1 MIKIRLIGGE
11 ELAESLGLLLPEIGA
26 ELCACPSCNPDLT
39 VTVKNA
45 EEDILLVEKKG
56 DAATLTYGGGKARA
70 HRGFAQ
76 LVSAAKEKK
85 DIATE
90 EHPAFRQNGAMVD
103 VSRANV
109 LNLDTVKFMMRK
121 MALMGQNMLM
131 LYTEDILEVKT
142 RPYFGYMRGRYTVE
156 EIRELDAYA
165 ISLGIELIPCLELL
179 SHMSAV
185 LQWPAA
191 GAYRDTHWTL
201 NVGKKETYDFIA
213 DVLDAITSCFSSK
226 KIHIGF
232 DESDDLGLG
241 SHLREFGYETKE
253 ALFFPHLKRVCDLAR
268 ERGLAPMI
276 WSDMPFHFYGEHLPN
291 FRAYDDRVV
300 LPDDIDEKF
309 AGARPVFWAYGDRGE
324 ESFDHLLDEHKKI
337 PGDTMF
343 AGGVWIWSGFAP
355 NYDISKKAT
364 ISALRSCIRKGV
376 KDVMA
381 TVWTN
386 GSEGSS
392 MLTLPGMAWFADM
405 DYTGDFNEDGVRK
418 TFADATGGL
427 CYDDFMLLEAL
438 EHPSEKAFCATRALC
453 YNDPMIPL
461 VDAHIPADG
470 FGKHYETATASIRAV
485 SDKQGAFTPAFKILE
500 LLSELLEIKSDFGI
514 RLKKAY
520 DEKDAAAMKEMA
532 ALCDTVIERVKRL
545 KEAHKKAHFAYN
557 KPFGWEL
564 HDMRYGMLENRFAT
578 TKERITAY
586 LTGEAKSLEELEQ
599 ERLPYVPDKEGDPEK
614 VFMWVR
620 QRQIA
625 SPSMAL
631 PI

>member
-1 MIKIRLIGGE
+1 MMKIRLIGGE
-11 ELAESLGLLLPEIGA
+11 ELKESLALLLPEIGA
-26 ELCACPSCNPDLT
+26 DLAEENADLT

-45 EEDILLVEKKG
+45 TEDILCVNKKG
-56 DAATLTYGGGKARA
+56 NEATLTYGGGIARA
-70 HRGFAQ
+70 HRGFAK
-76 LVSAAKEKK
+76 LVAAVKANEDMDVK
-85 DIATE
+85 
-90 EHPAFRQNGAMVD
+90 EHPSFRQNGAMVD

-109 LNLDTVKFMMRK
+109 LNLDTVKLMMRK

-156 EIRELDAYA
+156 EIKALDAYA

-201 NVGKKETYDFIA
+201 NVGKKETYDFIS
-213 DVLDAITSCFSSK
+213 DVLDAITECFSSR

-241 SHLREFGYETKE
+241 AHLHEFGYQTKE
-253 ALFFPHLKRVCDLAR
+253 ELFFPHLKKVCELAK
-268 ERGLAPMI
+268 ERGFEPMI

-300 LPDDIDEKF
+300 LPEDIDEKF

-324 ESFDHLLDEHKKI
+324 ESFDHMFEEHKKI
-337 PGDTMF
+337 SGETMF

-355 NYDISKKAT
+355 NYNISKKAT
-364 ISALRSCIRKGV
+364 ISALNSCIRKGV

-392 MLTLPGMAWFADM
+392 ILTLAGMAWFADI
-405 DYTGDFNEDGVRK
+405 DYIGAFDEDSVRK
-418 TFADATGGL
+418 CFADATGGL
-427 CYDDFMLLEAL
+427 NYDDFMMLEAL
-438 EHPSEKAFCATRALC
+438 EHPSETTFCATRALC

-461 VDAHIPADG
+461 VDAHIPAEG
-470 FGKHYETATASIRAV
+470 FGKHYEKTSEKIRAV
-485 SDKQGAFTPAFKILE
+485 SDKQDIFTPAFKVLQH
-500 LLSELLEIKSDFGI
+500 LSELLEIKADFGI
-514 RLKKAY
+514 RLKAAY
-520 DEKDAAAMKEMA
+520 DKKDNEALAALA
-532 ALCDTVIERVKRL
+532 ALCDEMIARIQTLAK
-545 KEAHKKAHFAYN
+545 AHKKAFFSYN
-557 KPFGWEL
+557 KAFGWEL
-564 HDMRYGMLENRFAT
+564 HDMRYGMLLNRFIT
-578 TKERITAY
+578 TKERIEAF
-586 LTGEAKSLEELEQ
+586 LAGEVDRLEELEE
-599 ERLPYVPDKEGDPEK
+599 ERLPYAPGKEGDLGSA
-614 VFMWVR
+614 FMWIR